1 MSQTCRYL
9 HLDVFTDR
17 AFGGNQL
24 AVFPQP
30 AGLDTATM
38 QAITREMNYSECT
51 FVFPP
56 EDARTAVRVRI
67 FTPARELP
75 MAGHPTVGTAF
86 ALAHEGVIP
95 PGQEEV
101 VFGLGIGPT
110 TVRLR
115 WEDSHRSRGPQRG
128 CRAGGPAEDRR
139 SHSGGMPGQAGRE
152 SEDRRSHSGGMPGL
166 QAGRESEDR
175 RSHSGG
181 MPGQAGRESEDRRSH
196 SGETPGLQAGRETRR
211 LAFAE
216 MQQRP
221 PTFGEPVAEIAAVAA
236 ALNLEA
242 RDVAAA
248 RSPVQTVSCGIP
260 FLFVPLATRDAVDR
274 AMVDQAAL
282 TRLCRALGI
291 AEEVFIFSTEPG
303 DDGATAY
310 SRMFAP
316 GLGVTEDPATGSAS
330 GPLGCY
336 LVRHG
341 LVPPGQAGQI
351 VSVQGVKM
359 QRPSRIHIAIG
370 VQGDTIADV
379 RVGGQAVLVGE
390 GVLRWGG

>member
-1 MSQTCRYL
+1 MRRYRYL

-17 AFGGNQL
+17 PFGGNQL
-24 AVFPQP
+24 AVFPEP
-30 AGLDTATM
+30 AGLDAATM
-38 QAITREMNYSECT
+38 QAITREMNFSECT

-67 FTPARELP
+67 FTPGRELP

-95 PGQEEV
+95 AGQAEV

-115 WEDSHRSRGPQRG
+115 WE
-128 CRAGGPAEDRR
+128 AG
-139 SHSGGMPGQAGRE
+139 Q
-152 SEDRRSHSGGMPGL
+152 
-166 QAGRESEDR
+166 
-175 RSHSGG
+175 
-181 MPGQAGRESEDRRSH
+181 
-196 SGETPGLQAGRETRR
+196 

-221 PTFGEPVAEIAAVAA
+221 PIFGEPVADIAAVAT
-236 ALNLEA
+236 ALNLET
-242 RDVAAA
+242 RDVVALH
-248 RSPVQTVSCGIP
+248 SPVQTVSCGVP

-274 AMVDQAAL
+274 AMVDQAAVR
-282 TRLCRALGI
+282 RLCGALGI
-291 AEEVFIFSTEPG
+291 AEEIFIFSTEPG

-316 GLGVTEDPATGSAS
+316 GSGVAEDPATGGAS

-341 LVPPGQAGQI
+341 LVPPAQAGRI

-370 VQGDTIADV
+370 GDGGQITDV
-379 RVGGQAVLVGE
+379 RVGGQSVLVGE
-390 GVLRWGG
+390 GVLRW